1 MEVTAVVK
9 KKHQQIYN
17 HNKLINLKHQNPN
30 LNLKSWI
37 QMLYK
42 YKNKNKIKNK
52 NIKYNK

>member
-1 MEVTAVVK
+1 VEVTAVVK

-30 LNLKSWI
+30 LNRKSWI
-37 QMLYK
+37 QMLHK